1 MLKEYLRIWDLKKII
16 NALLKKADS
25 IEEVYIFGSRARRT
39 NSYRSDID
47 LLIYTPRALASV
59 NFAPWINRKYN
70 PVDLFET
77 NDHKNARSLVNGSSI
92 VSDEGTVESK
102 LDAVLLWSKD
112 KNYND
117 SFNEWIQKT
126 VLNANFAMTIL
137 PIMPGDITS
146 TARRFAGELL
156 EAGLPNTNI
165 GAGWREIGQR
175 IAEIV
180 EAALDARFKLRTN
193 DSNIT
198 SDSIE
203 IANEYDF
210 QNFIYLVLKPWLP
223 TLEAEP
229 YIVKFD
235 GQKKHADFAIEG
247 NSLVIEAKHI
257 RDSSTKAAVL
267 KTLEG
272 LRNFYQVNPNLKS
285 LLFLILVDQDVDID
299 AHLIRSQFSRIDDD
313 PPIIVDVLKNKNI

>member
-1 MLKEYLRIWDLKKII
+1 MSKDHLRFWDLKKII
-16 NALLKKADS
+16 NALLEKADS
-25 IEEVYIFGSRARRT
+25 IEEVYIFGSRARGT

-47 LLIYTPRALASV
+47 LLIYTPRVLASV
-59 NFAPWINRKYN
+59 DFAPWINRKYN

-77 NDHKNARSLVNGSSI
+77 NDHKNARSLINGSSI

-102 LDAVLLWSKD
+102 LDAVLLWSQD

-117 SFNEWIQKT
+117 SFDGWIQKT
-126 VLNANFAMTIL
+126 LLSETFAMTLL
-137 PIMPGDITS
+137 PMPGDITS

-193 DSNIT
+193 ASNIT
-198 SDSIE
+198 SESIK

-210 QNFIYLVLKPWLP
+210 QNFIYFVLKPWLP
-223 TLEAEP
+223 TLQAEP

-235 GQKKHADFAIEG
+235 GQEKSADFAIEG

-257 RDSSTKAAVL
+257 RDYSTKAAVL

-272 LRNFYQVNPNLKS
+272 LANFYQVNPNLKS
-285 LLFLILVDQDVDID
+285 LLFLILVNQDVDID
-299 AHLIRSQFSRIDDD
+299 AHLIESQFSRIDDD